1 MNPLFYNY
9 HISAQSNNRTRMY
22 ILYLLHELRIVS
34 RNQIAKFLEVD
45 YDLSVNAVDK
55 VLKSLSDQE
64 LISKYKNGRQPC
76 YYLTKEGHLS
86 IGGLY
91 SLPKVPEYNLQ
102 HHLEINDYLLDTID
116 LIGEHPN
123 LKFMMSE
130 RRQVYET
137 KDFQENSKGRKY
149 FVPDFICRFV
159 DSEETEIDWSFEI
172 ELTLKSRTRYRE
184 GIFPKYI
191 RELKKETGNHLLY
204 VTPSPQIKT
213 ELDTFKEFFIYK
225 EGEELEEVFERLHI
239 ISADNFKEELAEL
252 INEDPYINWQE

>member
-9 HISAQSNNRTRMY
+9 HIAEHSNNRTRMY

-34 RNQIAKFLEVD
+34 RNQILRFLEID
-45 YDLSVNAVDK
+45 YGLKSSAVDK
-55 VLKSLSDQE
+55 VLKSLADQE
-64 LISKYKNGRQPC
+64 LICKYKNGRQPC

-116 LIGEHPN
+116 LLGDHPN

-149 FVPDFICRFV
+149 FVPDFICRFL
-159 DSEETEIDWSFEI
+159 DIEENEIDWSFEI

-191 RELKKETGNHLLY
+191 RELKKQPANHLLY
-204 VTPSPQIKT
+204 VTPSPQIKG
-213 ELDTFKEFFIYK
+213 ELDFFKEYFIFK
-225 EGEELEEVFERLHI
+225 EGEEFEEVFDRLHI
-239 ISADNFKEELAEL
+239 ISADNFKEELHEL
-252 INEDPYINWQE
+252 INKDPFINWQA

>member
-9 HISAQSNNRTRMY
+9 HISTHSNNRVKLY

-34 RNQIAKFLEVD
+34 RSQITEFLQVYLNVSTQTVD
-45 YDLSVNAVDK
+45 YSLGVLFRETLIDK
-55 VLKSLSDQE
+55 
-64 LISKYKNGRQPC
+64 YRNGKQVC

-91 SLPKVPEYNLQ
+91 TFPKVPEYNLN
-102 HHLEINDYLLDTID
+102 HHLQINDYLITTIE
-116 LIGEHPN
+116 LLQNHPH
-123 LKFMMSE
+123 LKFIMSE

-149 FVPDFICRFV
+149 FVPDYIVRFV
-159 DSEETEIDWSFEI
+159 GEEEEEIDWSFEI

-191 RELKKETGNHLLY
+191 RELKNEPNNHLLY
-204 VTPSPQIKT
+204 VTPSSQIKR
-213 ELDTFKEFFIYK
+213 ELDIFKEIFLED
-225 EGEELEEVFERLHI
+225 EGEKNQELFDRLHI
-239 ISADNFKEELAEL
+239 VAAENFYEELSNF
-252 INEDPYINWQE
+252 IRQDSSINW